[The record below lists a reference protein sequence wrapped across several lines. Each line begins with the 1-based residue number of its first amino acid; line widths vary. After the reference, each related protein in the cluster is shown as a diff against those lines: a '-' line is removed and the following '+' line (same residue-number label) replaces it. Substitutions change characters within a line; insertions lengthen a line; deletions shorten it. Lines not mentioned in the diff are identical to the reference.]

1 MQTIVDNISAMPRLS
16 ALFLILSLVMPATLS
31 AEPCINL
38 VNPAPETEDQKKLT
52 HLLDSLQPTFAR
64 FPTIGRTIS
73 ATDTSLCFSDQMN
86 NAIGFLDT
94 EGNRIVIEPDLPL
107 SLQRAVLLHEL
118 RHLWQSMNG
127 TCPSTDLA
135 MKEYAH
141 ATFALEADA
150 SAITLLI
157 AWDMKETGDETVW
170 TALSD
175 WASQSDIAARFEQT
189 MSDTQDAGAA
199 VSAAFDQWYVSPKRR
214 EIYYIEACSNYLDWQ
229 EANHQIPLYHTLET
243 GFYEALCKL
252 PDGRAYHCVEPEG
265 ADR

>member
-1 MQTIVDNISAMPRLS
+1 MPRLS
-16 ALFLILSLVMPATLS
+16 ALSLIFTLAFPATLT
-31 AEPCINL
+31 AEPCIIL
-38 VNPAPETEDQKKLT
+38 GSPAPETEDQKNLA

-64 FPTIGRTIS
+64 FPAIGRIIS
-73 ATDTSLCFSDQMN
+73 AKDTTLCFSDQMN

-94 EGNRIVIEPDLPL
+94 EGNRIVIERDLPL
-107 SLQRAVLLHEL
+107 NLQRAVLLHEL
-118 RHLWQSMNG
+118 RHLWQSTTG

-157 AWDMKETGDETVW
+157 AWDMKETGDGTVW
-170 TALSD
+170 TAVSE

-189 MSDTQDAGAA
+189 MTDAQEAGAA
-199 VSAAFDQWYVSPKRR
+199 VSAAFDQWYVSEERR

-229 EANHQIPLYHTLET
+229 EANHQIPRYHTLEA

-252 PDGRAYHCVEPEG
+252 PDGQAYHCAGPEG
-265 ADR
+265 GTR